1 MQQAYKFFSMMAQK
15 GQLCEGS
22 VGMIKDLS
30 AFYSKNALNM
40 KRSEIREL
48 LKFTRLPD
56 IISFAGG
63 LPASETFPVK
73 ELEEISS
80 ELLREKGATALQY
93 GPTEGE
99 FGLREEIAKWMSRE
113 RISVRP
119 ENILVTSGSQQGLD
133 IVSKVFL
140 DPKDIVVVEL
150 PTYIGGLQAF
160 TAYRARMI
168 GVPQDNCGMRM
179 DLLEKTLVKLAARSK
194 KPKFIY
200 VVPDFQN
207 PSGVTMSLERRR
219 KLLELAHK
227 FEVPIVED
235 SPYRDLRFAGQTV
248 PAVFT
253 LDADKQVMVLGTFS
267 KLLCPGLR
275 LAWIMAPTEWMDR
288 MIVAKQSMDL
298 CCPTYTQLIIAEFMK
313 RGLLPRQIDR
323 IRKLYAKKREVMLEA
338 LRRHMPK
345 GVEWTEPEG
354 GLFLWVKLPKN
365 MSANTLF
372 PKAVENKVV
381 YVVGSAFHC
390 NGKGQNTMRL
400 NFSYPSEEQ
409 INKGIE
415 RLAKMITENM

>member
-1 MQQAYKFFSMMAQK
+1 MSFNLMSQQGKPRGRKVS
-15 GQLCEGS
+15 
-22 VGMIKDLS
+22 MIKDLS

-40 KRSEIREL
+40 KRSEIRQL
-48 LKFTRLPD
+48 LTITRRPD
-56 IISFAGG
+56 VISFAGG

-73 ELEEISS
+73 DLESISCD
-80 ELLREKGATALQY
+80 LFREKGATALQY

-99 FGLREEIAKWMSRE
+99 FALREEISKWMSRE
-113 RISVRP
+113 NVSVGP

-140 DPKDIVVVEL
+140 DPNDIVVVEL

-168 GVPQDNCGMRM
+168 GVSQDNHGMRM
-179 DLLEKTLVKLAARSK
+179 ELLEKILTKLAARRK

-219 KLLELAHK
+219 KLLQLAYK

-248 PAVFT
+248 PAIFS
-253 LDADKQVMVLGTFS
+253 LDKDRQVIVLGTFS

-275 LAWIMAPTEWMDR
+275 LAWIMAPAEWMDK
-288 MIVAKQSMDL
+288 MVVAKQSMDL
-298 CCPTYTQLIIAEFMK
+298 CSSTYTQLMVAEFMK
-313 RGLLPRQIDR
+313 RGLLPKQIER
-323 IRKLYAKKREVMLEA
+323 IRRLYAKKREVMLEA
-338 LRRHMPK
+338 LRKYMPE

-354 GLFLWVKLPKN
+354 GLFLWVKLPKKMN
-365 MSANTLF
+365 TSALF
-372 PKAVENKVV
+372 PKAVENKVI

-390 NGKGQNTMRL
+390 DGKGQNTMRL

-409 INKGIE
+409 ISKGIE
-415 RLAKMITENM
+415 RLARMIRENM

>member
-1 MQQAYKFFSMMAQK
+1 
-15 GQLCEGS
+15 
-22 VGMIKDLS
+22 MIKDLS

-40 KRSEIREL
+40 KRSEIRQL
-48 LKFTRLPD
+48 LTITRRPD
-56 IISFAGG
+56 VISFAGG

-73 ELEEISS
+73 DLENISYD
-80 ELLREKGATALQY
+80 LLTEKGATALQY

-99 FGLREEIAKWMSRE
+99 FALREEISKWMSRE
-113 RISVRP
+113 NVSVGP

-140 DPKDIVVVEL
+140 DPNDIVVVEL

-168 GVPQDNCGMRM
+168 GVSQDDHGMRM
-179 DLLEKTLVKLAARSK
+179 ELLEKTLTKLAARGK

-219 KLLELAHK
+219 KLLQLAYK

-248 PAVFT
+248 PAIFS
-253 LDADKQVMVLGTFS
+253 LDKDRQVIVLGTFS

-275 LAWIMAPTEWMDR
+275 LAWIMAPAEWMDK
-288 MIVAKQSMDL
+288 MVVAKQSMDL
-298 CCPTYTQLIIAEFMK
+298 CSSTYTQLMVAEFMK
-313 RGLLPRQIDR
+313 RGLLPKQIER
-323 IRKLYAKKREVMLEA
+323 IRRLYAKKREVMLEA
-338 LRRHMPK
+338 LRKYMPE

-354 GLFLWVKLPKN
+354 GLFLWVKLPKKMN
-365 MSANTLF
+365 TSALF
-372 PKAVENKVV
+372 PKAVENKVI

-390 NGKGQNTMRL
+390 DGKGQNTMRL

-409 INKGIE
+409 ISKGIE
-415 RLAKMITENM
+415 RLARMIRENM

>member
-1 MQQAYKFFSMMAQK
+1 MMAQK

-30 AFYSKNALNM
+30 TFYSKNALNM

-48 LKFTRLPD
+48 LKFTRLPG

-248 PAVFT
+248 PAVFS

>member
-1 MQQAYKFFSMMAQK
+1 M
-15 GQLCEGS
+15 
-22 VGMIKDLS
+22 KDLENIS
-30 AFYSKNALNM
+30 YD
-40 KRSEIREL
+40 L
-48 LKFTRLPD
+48 LT
-56 IISFAGG
+56 
-63 LPASETFPVK
+63 
-73 ELEEISS
+73 
-80 ELLREKGATALQY
+80 EKGATALQY

-99 FGLREEIAKWMSRE
+99 FALREEISKWMSRE
-113 RISVRP
+113 NVSVGP

-140 DPKDIVVVEL
+140 DPNDIVVVEL

-168 GVPQDNCGMRM
+168 GVSQDDHGMRM
-179 DLLEKTLVKLAARSK
+179 ELLEKTLTKLAARGK

-219 KLLELAHK
+219 KLLQLAYK

-248 PAVFT
+248 PAVFS
-253 LDADKQVMVLGTFS
+253 LDKDRQVIVLGTFS

-275 LAWIMAPTEWMDR
+275 LAWIMAPAEWMDK
-288 MIVAKQSMDL
+288 MVVAKQSMDL
-298 CCPTYTQLIIAEFMK
+298 CSSTYTQLMVAEFMK
-313 RGLLPRQIDR
+313 RGLLPKQIER
-323 IRKLYAKKREVMLEA
+323 IRRLYSKKREVMLEA
-338 LRRHMPK
+338 LRKYMPE

-354 GLFLWVKLPKN
+354 GLFLWVKLPKKMN
-365 MSANTLF
+365 TSALF
-372 PKAVENKVV
+372 PKAVENKVI

-390 NGKGQNTMRL
+390 DGKGQNTMRL

-409 INKGIE
+409 ISKGIE
-415 RLAKMITENM
+415 RLARMIRENM

>member
-1 MQQAYKFFSMMAQK
+1 
-15 GQLCEGS
+15 
-22 VGMIKDLS
+22 MIRDLS

-48 LKFTRLPD
+48 LKFTRLPG

-73 ELEEISS
+73 ELEEISCK
-80 ELLREKGATALQY
+80 LLREKGATALQY

-99 FGLREEIAKWMSRE
+99 FGLREEIAGWMSRE
-113 RISVRP
+113 EASVRP

-133 IVSKVFL
+133 IISKVFL

-168 GVPQDNCGMRM
+168 GVPQDSCGMRM
-179 DLLEKTLVKLAARSK
+179 DLLEKTLVKLAARDR

-207 PSGVTMSLERRR
+207 PSGVTMSLARRR
-219 KLLELAHK
+219 KLLELAYK

-248 PAVFT
+248 PAVFS
-253 LDADKQVMVLGTFS
+253 LDADKQVIVLGTFS

-288 MIVAKQSMDL
+288 MVVAKQSMDL
-298 CCPTYTQLIIAEFMK
+298 CCPTYTQLIVSEFMK

-323 IRKLYAKKREVMLEA
+323 IRKLYAKKRDVMLEA

-354 GLFLWVKLPKN
+354 GLFLWIKLPKN

-409 INKGIE
+409 INK
-415 RLAKMITENM
+415 